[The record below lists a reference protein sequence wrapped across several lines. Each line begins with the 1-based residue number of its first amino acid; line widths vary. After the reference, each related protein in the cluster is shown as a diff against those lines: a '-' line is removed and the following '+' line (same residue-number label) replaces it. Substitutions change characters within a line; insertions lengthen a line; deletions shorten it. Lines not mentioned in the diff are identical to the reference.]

1 MTIPLPD
8 VRPHVPVIA
17 SMANLSSANVVLLRP
32 VDPELASRFELF
44 LAEQHEPLVAFL
56 RHRTTSEADARDAAQ
71 ESMVRLVRY
80 RDREP
85 AGAWK
90 PLLYRIAINAA
101 RDQARRHRH
110 RHADA
115 HCSIDDVGATL
126 AATEPTHEQRVD
138 TERELALI
146 RELIFRLPERCRQVY
161 LLNRIEGMSYSEI
174 ARHRGISV
182 KAVEKHVAK
191 ALKFLRQGLGERGL
205 LT

>member
-1 MTIPLPD
+1 
-8 VRPHVPVIA
+8 
-17 SMANLSSANVVLLRP
+17 MANPSSSNVVLLRP
-32 VDPELASRFELF
+32 IDPDLASRFELF

-56 RHRTTSEADARDAAQ
+56 RHRTACESDARDAAQ

-85 AGAWK
+85 VAAWK
-90 PLLYRIAINAA
+90 PLLYRIAINIA
-101 RDQARRHRH
+101 RDQARRARH
-110 RHADA
+110 RQADA

-126 AATEPTHEQRVD
+126 VAVEPTHEQRVD
-138 TERELALI
+138 TERELQAI

-174 ARHRGISV
+174 AQHCGISV

-191 ALKFLRQGLGERGL
+191 ALQFLRKGLGERGL
-205 LT
+205 LA

>member
-1 MTIPLPD
+1 
-8 VRPHVPVIA
+8 
-17 SMANLSSANVVLLRP
+17 MANPTSANVVLLRP
-32 VDPELASRFELF
+32 VDAGLSARFESF
-44 LAEQHEPLVAFL
+44 LAEQHAPLVAFL
-56 RHRTTSEADARDAAQ
+56 RHRTACESDARDAAQ

-90 PLLYRIAINAA
+90 PLLYRIAINVV

-115 HCSIDDVGATL
+115 HCSIDDVGDTL
-126 AATEPTHEQRVD
+126 VATEPSHEQRVD
-138 TERELALI
+138 TERELAAI
-146 RELIFRLPERCRQVY
+146 RELVFRLPERCRQVY

-174 ARHRGISV
+174 ARHCGISV

-191 ALKFLRQGLGERGL
+191 ALKFLRKGLGERGL
-205 LT
+205 LA